1 MTRPGRTTRRQRG
14 LSMVEV
20 VVSILIVGVM
30 AAAAMRTIGAARM
43 AQYRVGVRSH
53 GQMLAQDLMSEVL
66 AQAYAESSGSTSFG
80 RESGES
86 ATSRAKYDDVD
97 DYHGWSASPPQ
108 TADGQAHADLADFTR
123 SVTVVRVK
131 AAMPDQSASS
141 DTGVKRITI
150 TVRHRGLVVA
160 ELDAL
165 KCDLPAEQSGGI
177 ITDLLEA
184 LP

>member
-1 MTRPGRTTRRQRG
+1 MKWCVGTTRVPRG

-43 AQYRVGVRSH
+43 GQYRAAVGSH
-53 GQMLAQDLMSEVL
+53 GQMLAQELMSEIL
-66 AQAYAESSGSTSFG
+66 AQAYAEPTDTATFG

-86 ATSRAKYDDVD
+86 ATSRADYDDVD

-108 TADGQAHADLADFTR
+108 TADGRPYADLADFTR
-123 SVTVVRVK
+123 SVTVTRVNTNN
-131 AAMPDQSASS
+131 PDQSVSG
-141 DTGVKRITI
+141 DTGVKRITV
-150 TVRHRGLVVA
+150 TVLHRGLVVA
-160 ELDAL
+160 KLEAL
-165 KCDLPAEQSGGI
+165 RCGLTAEQSGDV